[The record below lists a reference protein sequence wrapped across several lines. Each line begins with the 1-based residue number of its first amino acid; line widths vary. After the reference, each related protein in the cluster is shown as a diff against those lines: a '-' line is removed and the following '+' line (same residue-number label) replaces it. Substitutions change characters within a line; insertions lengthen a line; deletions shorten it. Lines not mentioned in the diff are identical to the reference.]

1 VGTNASYGQSMPPR
15 PLDVR
20 IGELRTQPG
29 RTWGPADALLAV
41 LGVPLALAVVVGL
54 VGIGL
59 RLPEPTALVVASA
72 ALGALAYVVGRR
84 AAAQSGGWGAALGL
98 DLPEWH
104 DAWRV
109 LGWTGLLMLAQLAA
123 VSALLL
129 AVPALQ
135 DVEPETNV
143 DFIVDAPLGSLLL
156 FAVLTVTVAPVVEE
170 LLFRGVALRG
180 FMLRMGFWPAALL
193 STAFFS
199 LLHVQRL
206 AAGSM
211 FVLVA
216 IGTLGL
222 GLCVLTR
229 RTGRLGPSI
238 GVHALYNASV
248 FLFTVLTT

>member
-1 VGTNASYGQSMPPR
+1 MPPR

-29 RTWGPADALLAV
+29 RTWGPADAMLAV

-54 VGIGL
+54 VEVGL
-59 RLPEPTALVVASA
+59 RLPGPAAPLVASA
-72 ALGALAYVVGRR
+72 ALGGLAYLVGRR
-84 AAAQSGGWGAALGL
+84 AAAQSGGWGHALGL
-98 DLPEWH
+98 DLPEWP

-109 LGWTGLLMLAQLAA
+109 AGWTLLLMLTQLAA
-123 VSALLL
+123 VSLLLL
-129 AVPALQ
+129 AVPPLR

-143 DFIVDAPLGSLLL
+143 DFLVGAPLGSLLL

-180 FMLRMGFWPAALL
+180 FMLRMGFWPAAVL

-199 LLHVQRL
+199 LLHVQRM
-206 AAGSM
+206 AAGSV
-211 FVLVA
+211 FVIVA

-229 RTGRLGPSI
+229 RTGRLGPAI
-238 GVHALYNASV
+238 GVHALYNATV